1 MKLLPDIA
9 FLASAATILTTH
21 AAAAAAAAQPVK
33 ADPETQYKHFVAHHE
48 SHTCSA
54 DAHATPFNNQI
65 RGVNLGGWMVLEPW
79 ITPSLFYQFLGK
91 DETTTGLDMH
101 SFCEVL
107 GPIEGN
113 KQLQRHWKTW
123 VTEEIIQK
131 LAQSGAV
138 NSLRLPVGDWMYKPY
153 GPYIGCTDG
162 ALDHVDYVLDWA
174 HENGLTILFDI
185 HGVKGSQN
193 GFDNSGQSQGFEW
206 TSLLVSLFVLLS
218 SSVQS
223 FIHHFEDLTS
233 KYSLFL
239 FRILSQ
245 QMMFLL
251 NIGQS
256 DPLVGWETLITSL
269 PITPILTMT
278 ISNMH
283 WM

>member
-9 FLASAATILTTH
+9 FLASAATLLTTH

-91 DETTTGLDMH
+91 DESTTGLDMH

-107 GPIEGN
+107 GPEEGN

-223 FIHHFEDLTS
+223 FIHHFESNIQLSFSFFSEYCPS
-233 KYSLFL
+233 K
-239 FRILSQ
+239 
-245 QMMFLL
+245 
-251 NIGQS
+251 
-256 DPLVGWETLITSL
+256 
-269 PITPILTMT
+269 
-278 ISNMH
+278 
-283 WM
+283 